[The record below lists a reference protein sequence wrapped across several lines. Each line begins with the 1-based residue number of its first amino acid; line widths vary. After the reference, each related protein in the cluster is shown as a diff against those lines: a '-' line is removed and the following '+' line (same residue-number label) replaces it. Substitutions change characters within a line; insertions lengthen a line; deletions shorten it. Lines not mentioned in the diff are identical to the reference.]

1 MNVGVSALTAN
12 QQALTVTGHNI
23 ANVNTVGYS
32 RQTVG
37 MSAQEGQQAGS
48 GYVGRGVQVS
58 TVLRQ
63 YDELLGKQS
72 NAATAASK
80 ADGARYQLLS
90 QMQNVF
96 TGGDSGLGAGINSM
110 MNAFADVQAAPMDAT
125 ARNVVLTRMS
135 EMAARFRAASATL
148 EELDYS
154 AKQQI
159 TNGTAVV
166 NSLAQQVANLNLQI
180 SQALAVGHTP
190 NDLLDARDNAV
201 REINQYVQTTHV
213 KTSDGKLNLFVGG
226 SQALVMGTDV
236 GQLQIKETTEYPG
249 SQKLSLY
256 FSQPHGDLVELS
268 ASMVGGGEIAGL
280 LKFNNED
287 LSLGKNSLG
296 RLAMA
301 MGAALNEQN
310 SLGLTLQGNP
320 GTALFAFSQSTPG
333 YSNIP
338 GFQLEP
344 PSATVSLDSA
354 KDAKLLVASD
364 YRIVFDDTLGSSKLV
379 RLSDGV
385 TRNLADLAIDPAT
398 GGYKADGLVFTL
410 DSSAVG
416 RKSQSILFQ
425 PYNKASHEL
434 QAIIHNPDDLAI
446 ANMVSANINSGNKGT
461 LQLSQLAVQAPV
473 APQTSPNIPAAGKP
487 IALRF
492 NADGTVS
499 YADQATI
506 DAVGFD
512 WGSAPKVLDPN
523 SSPPGSVLKYQSGA
537 PIQING
543 WSITLTGTPS
553 ANDTVTVNNAKDLGD
568 GYKLNAGNAAAFLN
582 LRDKAVF
589 DNGTTLSDG
598 FSSVMATVGSRAQS
612 ARYAAELSAS
622 VAANLD
628 ADRTSISG
636 VNLDEEAARL
646 LQFQQ
651 AYQASAKIIQT
662 AQTLFETVL
671 SAVGR

>member
-166 NSLAQQVANLNLQI
+166 NSLAQKVANLNLQI

-344 PSATVSLDSA
+344 PSATVSLDGA

-410 DSSAVG
+410 DGSALLG

-434 QAIIHNPDDLAI
+434 QAVIHNPDDLAV
-446 ANMVSANINSGNKGT
+446 ASMVSANINSGNKGT
-461 LQLSQLAVQAPV
+461 LQLSQLAVQAPA
-473 APQTSPNIPAAGKP
+473 APQTSPNIPDADEP

-499 YADQATI
+499 YATFNAAINDY
-506 DAVGFD
+506 D
-512 WGSAPKVLDPN
+512 WAAAEQVRNPLTNAIVQ
-523 SSPPGSVLKYQSGA
+523 YQSGQA
-537 PIQING
+537 MTVNG

-553 ANDTVTVNNAKDLGD
+553 ENDTVTVNNAKDLGD